1 MNINMIAEARLD
13 QANIAMTTPP
23 WHHCL
28 VVLAVGT
35 LKSGMT
41 THHILSRFRG
51 ALRMML
57 STRSR
62 SSAASEAEDTTAR
75 FSL

>member
-1 MNINMIAEARLD
+1 MLAETRLGQHCDEDLSPAQLPGDPGSGAR
-13 QANIAMTTPP
+13 
-23 WHHCL
+23 
-28 VVLAVGT
+28 
-35 LKSGMT
+35 KSGMAID
-41 THHILSRFRG
+41 HILSRFRG

-57 STRSR
+57 STRSN